1 MAEWAIFANFVKEGL
16 WVESSSDE
24 RIVWLGSDGWY
35 FYYRISGLKTIQWHV
50 MFYNPGLKLLYYRDE
65 AFNDCFSDVTLR
77 IRFRVSSNVFEITA
91 SKGGSEAFADVAD
104 NNTTTKPG
112 SYAYFLEPPVVRPV
126 LNRYPVERIYRVPTS
141 SFTVAVSGT
150 NEFVTDI
157 EAADHH
163 PKCGHEKLLSTKFYV
178 NCVTVHSHEERFSFT
193 VDKRRPAECSI
204 CYRLEDLDDD
214 FRGHRVGFNR
224 KETEFLFNY

>member
-1 MAEWAIFANFVKEGL
+1 MAEWTMFANFVKKGL

-24 RIVWLGSDGWY
+24 RIVWLGADGWN

-50 MFYNPGLKLLYYRDE
+50 MFYNPGRKLLYYRDE
-65 AFNDCFSDVTLR
+65 AFHNYFTDVTLR

-91 SKGGSEAFADVAD
+91 SRGKDTEKFVDD
-104 NNTTTKPG
+104 TTTKPG
-112 SYAYFLEPPVVRPV
+112 SYAYFLEPPVTKPV
-126 LNRYPVERIYRVPTS
+126 LNRYPVERICRTPS
-141 SFTVAVSGT
+141 SFIVAVSGT
-150 NEFVTDI
+150 NELVTDI
-157 EAADHH
+157 GHHPDFKCAHEAA
-163 PKCGHEKLLSTKFYV
+163 STKFYV

-193 VDKRRPAECSI
+193 VDKRRAAECSI

-214 FRGHRVGFNR
+214 FRGYRVGFDR

>member
-1 MAEWAIFANFVKEGL
+1 MSIWTIFANFVKEGL
-16 WVESSSDE
+16 WVEAASDG
-24 RIVWLGSDGWY
+24 RIVWCGEDGWN
-35 FYYRISGLKTIQWHV
+35 FYYRISGSKTVQWHV

-65 AFNDCFSDVTLR
+65 AFNDYFTDVTLR
-77 IRFRVSSNVFEITA
+77 IRFRVSSNVYEITA
-91 SKGGSEAFADVAD
+91 SKGEAAASEDHDAAAG
-104 NNTTTKPG
+104 NTSTKPG

-126 LNRYPVERIYRVPTS
+126 LNRYPVERICRVPA
-141 SFTVAVSGT
+141 SFTVAVSRT

-157 EAADHH
+157 GPDFN
-163 PKCGHEKLLSTKFYV
+163 KCGHEKLLSTKFYV

-193 VDKRRPAECSI
+193 VERRRAAECSI

-214 FRGHRVGFNR
+214 FRGYRVGFNR